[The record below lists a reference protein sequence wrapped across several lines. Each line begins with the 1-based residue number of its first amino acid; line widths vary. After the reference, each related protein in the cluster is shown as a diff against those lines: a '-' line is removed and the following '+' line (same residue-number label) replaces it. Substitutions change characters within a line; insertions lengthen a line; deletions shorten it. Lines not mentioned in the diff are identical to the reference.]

1 MITLAIHV
9 HSEGSWLLK
18 NVDKFLDVC
27 PRCLVIV
34 SIRLHEKSRIRL
46 QIKLWKFCI
55 VIETLAIVLK
65 VEVCEEASVDVLT
78 QGLTELK

>member
-9 HSEGSWLLK
+9 HCEGSWLLK
-18 NVDKFLDVC
+18 NINKFLDVC

-34 SIRLHEKSRIRL
+34 SIRLHEKPRICL
-46 QIKLWKFCI
+46 QVKLWKFCI

-65 VEVCEEASVDVLT
+65 VEVCEEASVDVLI
-78 QGLTELK
+78 QELPELK